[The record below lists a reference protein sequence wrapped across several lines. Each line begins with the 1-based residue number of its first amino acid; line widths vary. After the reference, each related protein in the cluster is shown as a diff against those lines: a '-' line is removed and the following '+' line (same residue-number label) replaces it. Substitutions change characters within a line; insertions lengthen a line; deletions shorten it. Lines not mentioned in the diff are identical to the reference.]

1 MNKRYSL
8 RTLALLLALCLAF
21 PARPAGAGDE
31 LAFVSERALQCGV
44 HSETVDRVHA
54 AVDSGEIDGAHGADL
69 LLPLVEACGLEL
81 PLAPFEDKLE
91 EGLSKHVR
99 PQVIA
104 HALQEKVEDYVFVRN
119 LLPEPREKVDIHAL
133 EALAEGV
140 SKGVPRE
147 DVEAYAAE
155 FGGVSVQRRIP
166 FLVGA
171 EMVSLLGQ
179 VRFDYDLTRT
189 MLEAG
194 FASDSLTPEWNY
206 LIRLVLLARERGIKD
221 KHVASHAVIVLS
233 DRGSL
238 GDLYARLGITGRSLT
253 GGAGSD

>member
-1 MNKRYSL
+1 MNKLCSL
-8 RTLALLLALCLAF
+8 RTLALLLALCLSF

-31 LAFVSERALQCGV
+31 FVAMSERALECGV
-44 HSETVDRVHA
+44 HAETVERVYA
-54 AVDSGEIDGAHGADL
+54 AVDSGEVNGPQGADL
-69 LLPLVEACGLEL
+69 LLPLVEACDLEL

-99 PQVIA
+99 PEAIA
-104 HALQEKVEDYVFVRN
+104 RALQEKVEDYVFVRN
-119 LLPEPREKVDIHAL
+119 LLPEPREKVDSRAL
-133 EALAEGV
+133 EALADGV
-140 SKGVPRE
+140 GRGVPRE

-171 EMVSLLGQ
+171 EVVSLLGQ

-194 FASDSLTPEWNY
+194 FASDSLTPEWKY
-206 LIRLVLLARERGIKD
+206 LIRLVLLARERGLKD
-221 KHVASHAVIVLS
+221 KHVAAHAVIVLS

-238 GDLYARLGITGRSLT
+238 SDLYARLGLTGRSLT
-253 GGAGSD
+253 GSPGSN